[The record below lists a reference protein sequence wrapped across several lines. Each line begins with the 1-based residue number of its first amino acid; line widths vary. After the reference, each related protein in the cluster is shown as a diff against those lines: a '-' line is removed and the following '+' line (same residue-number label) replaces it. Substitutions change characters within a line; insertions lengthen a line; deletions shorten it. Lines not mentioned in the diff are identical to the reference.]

1 MDVVDQ
7 RNVGYLYSNIG
18 GGGGGHVH
26 VHVHL
31 FEALVIEKTQIN

>member
-7 RNVGYLYSNIG
+7 RNVGYIYSNIRG
-18 GGGGGHVH
+18 GGGGH